1 VEKKMTSGAAQ
12 TWQALWIPLFV
23 VAFLLGS
30 VPFGRLIS
38 QWVARIDITKRGS
51 GNIGATNVA
60 RELGLKWG
68 VLTLVLDV
76 LKGLAPALLFAR
88 LFPGAHLGLAITG
101 LCALLGHQFTP
112 FLRFR
117 GGKGVATALGVYL
130 AISPLGCLAAAVV
143 FVLTVTFWDFI
154 SLGSIVGACAVPVL
168 FALLGVPLELILAS
182 VVAAGLICLK
192 HKDNIRRLAAGN
204 ERRWRKRKTRQDQQD
219 VQD

>member
-1 VEKKMTSGAAQ
+1 MTSGAAQ
-12 TWQALWIPLFV
+12 TWQALWIPFFV

-30 VPFGRLIS
+30 IPFGRLIS

-68 VLTLVLDV
+68 VLTLVLDL
-76 LKGLAPALLFAR
+76 LKGLVPTLLFAR
-88 LFPGAHLGLAITG
+88 LFPGAYLGLAITG

-112 FLRFR
+112 FLHFR

-154 SLGSIVGACAVPVL
+154 SVGSMVGACAVPVL

-192 HKDNIRRLAAGN
+192 HRDNIRRLLARN
-204 ERRWRKRKTRQDQQD
+204 ERRWRKRKTRQDQQN